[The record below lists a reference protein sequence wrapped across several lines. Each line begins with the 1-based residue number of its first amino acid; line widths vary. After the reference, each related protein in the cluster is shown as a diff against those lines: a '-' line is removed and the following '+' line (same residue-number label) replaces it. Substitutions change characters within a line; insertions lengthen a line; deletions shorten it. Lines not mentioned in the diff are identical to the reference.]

1 MDPLTIEARAAGQLL
16 THKEALA
23 DAITRAL
30 YDDMPELAE
39 RYGEIGRVR
48 CHEDV
53 LYTLEHLI
61 PAVEL
66 ARPDMFAGYVRWLDS
81 LLRARNVSTQDVVRS
96 LEVTEVVV
104 RQRFAPN
111 AADAVATCIRAGL
124 ATLLGA
130 PSEQG
135 A

>member
-1 MDPLTIEARAAGQLL
+1 MDALTVEARAAGQLL
-16 THKEALA
+16 TDKEALA

-30 YDDMPELAE
+30 YDEMPELTE
-39 RYGEIGRVR
+39 RYGDIGRIR

-53 LYTLEHLI
+53 RYTLEHLI

-66 ARPDMFAGYVRWLDS
+66 AQPDMFARYVRWLDS
-81 LLRARNVSTQDVVRS
+81 LLRARNVSTRDVVRS
-96 LEVTEVVV
+96 LEVTEDVV

-124 ATLLGA
+124 ATLVGA
-130 PSEQG
+130 PSEHG